1 VSTRMEFHILGPL
14 EVRANGELLS
24 LGGPKQRAL
33 LAILLLSANRVVSR
47 DRLVEELVG
56 YQSRATVDH
65 NLRVQ
70 ISRLRKALASG
81 GAESRLVT
89 KSPGYLLRVEP
100 EELDLDIFER
110 HFSEG
115 RSALESGDAESAAV
129 TLREA
134 ESLWRGR
141 PLADLEFEP
150 FVRFDIERLEEL
162 HLAAIEERVDAE
174 LAMGRHAS
182 LVPELERLVAEHPL
196 RERLRGQLMLA
207 LYRSGRQADALES
220 YRAVRALLVEE
231 LALEPSPRLKDLE
244 QAILRH
250 DGDLELSGPART
262 AVLTLPQQGL
272 SAEPT
277 HEWVGTRAP
286 RRRRRLLMG
295 GIAAATVASAV
306 VVSVLVFDQR
316 HASSSATDVQADSVA
331 YLDARSGK
339 VEGWT
344 PVGPGGGTLRAGEGW
359 IWQQTGSGL
368 QRIASHD
375 FPSQARRP

>member
-1 VSTRMEFHILGPL
+1 MEFHILGPL

-47 DRLVEELVG
+47 DRLVDELVG

-89 KSPGYLLRVEP
+89 QSPGYLLRVEP

-162 HLAAIEERVDAE
+162 HLLPSRS
-174 LAMGRHAS
+174 AS
-182 LVPELERLVAEHPL
+182 MPSSRWDDMPL
-196 RERLRGQLMLA
+196 LCL
-207 LYRSGRQADALES
+207 S
-220 YRAVRALLVEE
+220 
-231 LALEPSPRLKDLE
+231 LK
-244 QAILRH
+244 
-250 DGDLELSGPART
+250 
-262 AVLTLPQQGL
+262 GL
-272 SAEPT
+272 SPSILC
-277 HEWVGTRAP
+277 G
-286 RRRRRLLMG
+286 
-295 GIAAATVASAV
+295 SAF
-306 VVSVLVFDQR
+306 VVSSCSLSTVPAGR
-316 HASSSATDVQADSVA
+316 RTRSSHIVPCALCLWKNSRSSR
-331 YLDARSGK
+331 ARVSR
-339 VEGWT
+339 T
-344 PVGPGGGTLRAGEGW
+344 
-359 IWQQTGSGL
+359 
-368 QRIASHD
+368 
-375 FPSQARRP
+375 